1 MSNKLTFKKIENKNI
16 FGDDFKSFNKN
27 NEINFNKNIAILY
40 GPNGT
45 GKTSLSKVLASNNKE
60 KDMCFEVE
68 FKGIEEI
75 EDNDIFY
82 VISDQNSR
90 NIIQGEAKD
99 YLVGDNIAR
108 EESLLREIDKGFND
122 LHSSIKSSLKDIF
135 NITTKNHKL
144 IELISDSDVREYI
157 SNFANSKFKI
167 DIIDKDKFIR
177 KINRLNIY
185 ESSFDNENEVY
196 QFIIGNFKDNKSI
209 IYQISAL
216 KISDIKKNEK
226 VKEIEENNEAIRIM
240 DKFSYK
246 EDECLLCENKDYNRE
261 QLLEKKKNNK
271 EKIEKSLD
279 AKTKKI
285 LKDIIS
291 LVKQSSKDP
300 LNIEKILLDAI
311 HSGYTEEVEALQGEI
326 EMYLQEINKSI
337 FNLLK
342 NSLDSKLVENY
353 DEYKKLIGEQIKI
366 SEEDELFLKNVISEN
381 IGKEININRDEK
393 NRIRV
398 TLGTDEIL
406 GIDRDELGLST
417 GQQNFISLAFEL
429 LKVKK
434 KVDKKDK
441 KYIVLDDPISS
452 FDSIY
457 KNKIAFCIIK
467 FLEGRRQIILTHNTE
482 LIKLLEFQNRG
493 CFELYMFNNT
503 PGAENGFIN
512 INEEEQNLL
521 LKLNKLL
528 DLFRDDIWNYIEVDE
543 NPEVYHENKK
553 KFLISMIP
561 FMRGYANIVG
571 NKDVYKNLCKVMHG
585 YESDYIDIG
594 CAYNSLF
601 GGPNEK
607 VIVSVKEILEINLD
621 DDKIIDKEK
630 YPLLNRTL
638 HHTLN
643 YLVLRLMVEQNLCSL
658 DNNKVL
664 NYINK
669 QKEKQGD
676 KYAGETIQQIIDRVF
691 SRNDKSKINERVF
704 FTSRKTLLNEFNHF
718 EGNMNIFQPA
728 IDITDKAL
736 KEEKEAIVGALDK
749 LSSNKKEKINVLDI
763 IDGIVKEKDSKE
775 PVLV

>member
-16 FGDDFKSFNKN
+16 FGDDFKDFNKN
-27 NEINFNKNIAILY
+27 NEINFNKNISILY

-68 FKGIEEI
+68 FKGIKEI

-90 NIIQGEAKD
+90 NIIKGEARD
-99 YLVGDNIAR
+99 YLVGDNIER

-122 LHSSIKSSLKDIF
+122 LQSSIKLSLKDIF
-135 NITTKNHKL
+135 NITTKNHEL
-144 IELISDSDVREYI
+144 IELISDNDVKEYI
-157 SNFANSKFKI
+157 SNFANSRFKI
-167 DIIDKDKFIR
+167 NTMDTKDKDKFIE
-177 KINRLNIY
+177 KINGLNIY
-185 ESSFDNENEVY
+185 ESNFDNKNEVY
-196 QFIIGNFKDNKSI
+196 QFIIENFKDNKSV
-209 IYQISAL
+209 IYQINAL

-291 LVKQSSKDP
+291 LVKQCSKDP
-300 LNIEKILLDAI
+300 LNIEKILIEAI
-311 HSGYTEEVEALQGEI
+311 HSGDTDELEVLKGEI
-326 EMYLQEINKSI
+326 ATYLQEINKSI

-353 DEYKKLIGEQIKI
+353 EEYKKIIEEQIKI
-366 SEEDELFLKNVISEN
+366 SEEDELYLKNVISDN
-381 IGKEININRDEK
+381 IDKEINIKRDEN

-406 GIDRDELGLST
+406 ERDRDELGLST

-429 LKVKK
+429 LKAKK

-503 PGAENGFIN
+503 PGSENGFIN

-521 LKLNKLL
+521 LKLNELL
-528 DLFRDDIWNYIEVDE
+528 DLFRDDIWNYIEFDE
-543 NPEVYHENKK
+543 NPEVYYENKK

-561 FMRGYANIVG
+561 FMRGYANIIG

-585 YESDYIDIG
+585 YESDYVDIG

-601 GGPNEK
+601 EGPNEQ

-676 KYAGETIQQIIDRVF
+676 KYAGETIQQIIDKVF

-736 KEEKEAIVGALDK
+736 QEEKEAIVATLNK
-749 LSSNKKEKINVLDI
+749 LSSNKE
-763 IDGIVKEKDSKE
+763 
-775 PVLV
+775 